1 MFHSSK
7 NHVSPGGRSISV
19 TFYLKPLK
27 KHTAESS
34 IMARI
39 IYRRKKAEIATGI
52 RILDDS
58 WSIKKQE
65 STTSVIINRRL
76 SQIKNEIYETK
87 LILDNKGEYYTVKD
101 IKNFYQGVE
110 NKTPTLLELWDSFIN
125 HRKTSGECRSST
137 LTKYRSTHNY
147 LYQFLNSI
155 SAIQLL
161 ANQWDKKKIKDFD
174 LFLNQIS
181 IDNRGSKMMQT
192 TINKHHV
199 KLKTVLN
206 YGITLDIIG
215 TVNPYNGW
223 KLSFPYKSREYL
235 DDRELDLLEN
245 VNLKH
250 NPSLDKAR
258 DLFLFSCYTGL
269 RYGDTQLLLMNNIHW
284 SSDEAFIRMEQQKTK
299 DAVYIPLI
307 KRAVEILS
315 KYDDLPERLIQGK
328 ALPQL
333 SNQKLNFYLKAV
345 ADVAGLDKGI
355 THHMARH
362 TCATTILLDNDV
374 SMEITSRILGH
385 QSIKTTQ
392 IYGRITN
399 SQVHRAMEKI
409 KR

>member
-1 MFHSSK
+1 MFHSRK
-7 NHVSPGGRSISV
+7 NHVSPEGRSISV

-27 KHTAESS
+27 KRTTESS

-39 IYRRKKAEIATGI
+39 IFGRKKAELATGI
-52 RILDDS
+52 RITDYS
-58 WSIKKQE
+58 WSVKKQE
-65 STTSVIINRRL
+65 STTSAIINRRL
-76 SQIKNEIYETK
+76 SQIKNEIYDTK

-101 IKNFYQGVE
+101 IKNYYLGGE
-110 NKTPTLLELWDSFIN
+110 NNTANLLELWDSFIN

-137 LTKYRSTHNY
+137 LTKYRSTHKY
-147 LYQFLNSI
+147 LHEFLKSI
-155 SAIQLL
+155 SATQLL
-161 ANQWDKKKIKDFD
+161 AHQWDKKKIKEFD
-174 LFLNQIS
+174 LFLNQVV

-199 KLKTVLN
+199 KLKTILN
-206 YGITLDIIG
+206 YAIQLEIIQN
-215 TVNPYNGW
+215 NPYNGW

-235 DDRELDLLEN
+235 DDRELDLIEN
-245 VNLKH
+245 VNLEH

-258 DLFLFSCYTGL
+258 NIFLFSCYTGL
-269 RYGDTQLLLMNNIHW
+269 RYGDTQLLLIKNIHW
-284 SSDEAFIRMEQQKTK
+284 SSDQAFIRMEQQKTK
-299 DAVYIPLI
+299 DDVYIPLI
-307 KRAVEILS
+307 KRALDILC
-315 KYDDLPERLIQGK
+315 KYEDLPERLIQGK

-345 ADVAGLDKGI
+345 ADVAGLDKGL

-362 TCATTILLDNDV
+362 TCATTILLDNGV

-399 SQVHRAMEKI
+399 SQMHRAMERI